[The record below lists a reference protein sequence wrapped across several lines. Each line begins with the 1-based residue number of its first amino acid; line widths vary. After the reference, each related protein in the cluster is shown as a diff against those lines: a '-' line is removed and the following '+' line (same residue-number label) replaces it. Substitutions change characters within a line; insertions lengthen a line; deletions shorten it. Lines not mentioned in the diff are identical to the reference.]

1 MVCMNRHPRRVV
13 SGQPQPMGHSP
24 ETEGERMGLGLT
36 HLAPRLSGPGERATS
51 LDQNHSPPRLSSP
64 HS

>member
-13 SGQPQPMGHSP
+13 SGQPQSMTRTP
-24 ETEGERMGLGLT
+24 ETEGERVGLGLT
-36 HLAPRLSGPGERATS
+36 RLAPRLSGPGERATS
-51 LDQNHSPPRLSSP
+51 LDLHQSPPRLSSP